1 MRLLLRTVIILTALL
16 GPAISLAAESLPH
29 SVLILDQSDS
39 DSAWY
44 DAFSSAFR
52 STLNAGSAARIS
64 VYAEHLDLSRFGGPR
79 HDALLRTYLRDKFRE
94 RPIGVLVAQGSSALE
109 FVMQSRGELWPGVP
123 VVFAAVDE
131 ETATRLNL
139 PPDVTGTIYQLTFR
153 NAVRAAQVLVPHLKR
168 IALVGDPLERQAVRR
183 HFKEEVPVFAA
194 EFELIDLTGLP
205 MTEVRKRVAVL
216 PDHTAIIY
224 TAINVDG
231 AGVAYIPHEAL
242 GAVAEVANRPIV
254 IDAATSIGYGGTGGF
269 IVSAAPVGEE
279 VAQLALRILNGESA
293 SQIPVVRGSYTKPM
307 FDWRQLQRWNIS
319 ENRLPPGSEIR
330 FRSLTMWGQYRWQ
343 MIAVFAA
350 LLIQTAMIA
359 ALLFEHRRRRV
370 AELESRRRLMD
381 IAHTDRAMT
390 AGIMSASLA
399 HELKQPLTA
408 MLINTRAAEALLA
421 ANPPDLDEVKEILA
435 DIRRDDQRAGEII
448 GHLRG
453 LLKKG
458 ELRLQNVDVN
468 DVIQNVIHIVEPEA
482 ARRGVVL
489 SVDRRRTALAVRAD
503 QVHLQQVML
512 NLAINGMDAMQDSM
526 PGKRRLAFQAALIG
540 ESEVEVSV
548 SDTGT
553 GIPEEKLKGIFESFV
568 TTKPEGTGLGLSIVR
583 TIVETYGGKIWAEN
597 RVGGGAVFRF
607 SLPLVKAHAA

>member
-1 MRLLLRTVIILTALL
+1 ME
-16 GPAISLAAESLPH
+16 PLPR
-29 SVLILDQSDS
+29 SVLILDQSDA

-44 DAFSSAFR
+44 AAFSSAFR
-52 STLNAGSAARIS
+52 SSLNAGSAARIS
-64 VYAEHLDLSRFGGPR
+64 VYAEHLDLSRFGSPR
-79 HDALLRTYLRDKFRE
+79 HDALLRTYLREKFRE
-94 RPIGVLVAQGSSALE
+94 KPIGVLVAQGSSALE
-109 FVMQSRGELWPGVP
+109 FVMQARQELWPGVP

-153 NAVRAAQVLVPHLKR
+153 NAVSSAQVLVPHLKR
-168 IALVGDPLERQAVRR
+168 TALVGDPLERQAVRR
-183 HFKEEVPVFAA
+183 HFKEEIPLFAA
-194 EFELIDLTGLP
+194 KFELIDLTGLP

-216 PDHTAIIY
+216 PDRTAIIY

-254 IDAATSIGYGGTGGF
+254 IDVATSIGYGGTGGF
-269 IVSAAPVGEE
+269 IVTAVPVAED
-279 VAQLALRILNGESA
+279 VAQLALRILNGERA
-293 SQIPVVRGSYTKPM
+293 SQIPVVKGSYTRPI
-307 FDWRQLQRWNIS
+307 FDWRQLRRWNIS
-319 ENRLPPGSEIR
+319 EKSLPPGSEIR
-330 FRSLTMWGQYRWQ
+330 FRPLTMWEQYRWQ
-343 MIAVFAA
+343 MIAMVAA
-350 LLIQTAMIA
+350 LLIQAAMIA

-370 AELESRRRLMD
+370 AELESRRRLME
-381 IAHTDRAMT
+381 IAHMDRAMT
-390 AGIMSASLA
+390 AGVMSASVT
-399 HELKQPLTA
+399 HELRQPLTA
-408 MLINTRAAEALLA
+408 ILINTRAAEALLA
-421 ANPPDLDEVKEILA
+421 ANPPDLDEFKEILA

-453 LLKKG
+453 LLKRG
-458 ELRLQNVDVN
+458 ELRLQDVDVN
-468 DVIQNVIHIVEPEA
+468 DVIQDVIHIVEPEA

-512 NLAINGMDAMQDSM
+512 NLAINGMDAMLNSI
-526 PGKRRLAFQAALIG
+526 PGRRRLAFQTALIG

-553 GIPEEKLKGIFESFV
+553 GIPEEELKNIFESFM
-568 TTKPEGTGLGLSIVR
+568 TTKAEGTGLGLSIVR

-597 RVGGGAVFRF
+597 RVEGGAVFRF
-607 SLPLVKAHAA
+607 SLPLAKAQAA